1 MKNNSLSTKG
11 LSLSQAQSISN
22 LCNQACKDINSKLSN
37 INNATKTLEIN
48 DKFYIETQGHP
59 IPDNIDELLK
69 QKSELHAVQAFL
81 MENITA
87 KSELIDSLHKKVF
100 VYDVPQPKYP
110 EFIQDEY
117 KGSSLVDE
125 DWGWS
130 QLTTSEYNEY
140 LEVESFASHYGQF
153 IHKGGKLDKLRN
165 ELPTIKT
172 LEWIE
177 IDNDKKTPLNVTIH
191 HTIEQLGEVHEK
203 LASKHRLY
211 EQKVNYYKA
220 KVKNLVTNENA
231 RIIKELSD
239 RQTLINESN
248 SKLNNEYFSMK
259 NEWDSNFKSARIS
272 FEEKR
277 QKDILEASTL
287 RIMVDNRFKHIIDN
301 YLNKLSTEEE

>member
-1 MKNNSLSTKG
+1 MKNNSLSSKG

-22 LCNQACKDINSKLSN
+22 LCNQASKDISFKLNN
-37 INNATKTLEIN
+37 INNATKSLEIN
-48 DKFYIETQGHP
+48 DKTYIETQGFP
-59 IPDNIDELLK
+59 MPDNIDEFLK

-87 KSELIDSLHKKVF
+87 KSELIESLRKKVF
-100 VYDVPQPKYP
+100 IYDVLPPENPKY
-110 EFIQDEY
+110 IQDEY
-117 KGSSLVDE
+117 DGPTLVDE

-140 LEVESFASHYGQF
+140 LEVEAFASHYGQF

-177 IDNDKKTPLNVTIH
+177 IDNDKKTPLNVVVH
-191 HTIEQLGEVHEK
+191 HTIEQLGEIHEK

-231 RIIKELSD
+231 RIMKELSD
-239 RQTLINESN
+239 RQISINEQN
-248 SKLNNEYFSMK
+248 SKLTSEYLSRK
-259 NEWDSNFKSARIS
+259 NEWDSNYKSARIS

-277 QKDILEASTL
+277 QKDILDASTL
-287 RIMVDNRFKHIIDN
+287 RIMVDNRFKHIIDY
-301 YLNKLSTEEE
+301 YLNKLATEEE